1 VPTLVWNG
9 DERDEVERF
18 GERWCRSGA
27 LGRRPT
33 VELLSVALAMAGRL
47 AKYGA

>member
-1 VPTLVWNG
+1 MWGPRVG
-9 DERDEVERF
+9 RDDVVRF
-18 GERWCRSGA
+18 GERWCHLGA

-33 VELLSVALAMAGRL
+33 AELMAPSLAAAGRL